1 MKERYDRILRKRRSL
16 LPDDEIIWER
26 ACAKGLHKTLKVI
39 MSTDCN
45 RWIAT
50 TAPSLFPH

>member
-1 MKERYDRILRKRRSL
+1 MKKRYYRNLRKRQSL
-16 LPDDEIIWER
+16 LPDDEIAWER
-26 ACAKGLHKTLKVI
+26 ACAEGLHKTLKVI